1 MKFTC
6 SSFIIL
12 FTFGNLVTSYQHYE
26 DQSLFDYKCFLCKY
40 TGDLIIDYHDRGA
53 KPNTLFNIITTLC
66 TYLGREDKVCAYL
79 FCPKNVKKVICFGN
93 FLTFNTQYWSY
104 SYIVHQVKTEYEST
118 YTMYFFFR
126 YFHAGRP
133 CQSHFFP
140 QNYKVKQQNSP
151 FFLQW
156 KDFKKNQDMYI

>member
-118 YTMYFFFR
+118 YTMYFFQIL
-126 YFHAGRP
+126 P
-133 CQSHFFP
+133 CGKTLSEPLF
-140 QNYKVKQQNSP
+140 SP
-151 FFLQW
+151 NVHMIKETLSQRNHL
-156 KDFKKNQDMYI
+156 DSILTM

>member
-53 KPNTLFNIITTLC
+53 KPNSLFNIITTLC
-66 TYLGREDKVCAYL
+66 TYLGGEDKVCAYL
-79 FCPKNVKKVICFGN
+79 FCPKNEKKVICFGN

-104 SYIVHQVKTEYEST
+104 SP
-118 YTMYFFFR
+118 
-126 YFHAGRP
+126 G
-133 CQSHFFP
+133 
-140 QNYKVKQQNSP
+140 QNG
-151 FFLQW
+151 
-156 KDFKKNQDMYI
+156 I

>member
-6 SSFIIL
+6 ISFIIL

-53 KPNTLFNIITTLC
+53 KPNSLFNIITTLC
-66 TYLGREDKVCAYL
+66 TYLGGEDKVCAYL
-79 FCPKNVKKVICFGN
+79 FCPKNEKKVICFWN
-93 FLTFNTQYWSY
+93 FLTFNTKYWSY
-104 SYIVHQVKTEYEST
+104 SYIVHQVKMEFEC
-118 YTMYFFFR
+118 MYIYRVLFKK

-133 CQSHFFP
+133 CQRHWF
-140 QNYKVKQQNSP
+140 NS
-151 FFLQW
+151 
-156 KDFKKNQDMYI
+156 